1 MSMAENSNLNGTST
15 TENEM
20 PSFDS
25 FAILTIILSAAILT
39 GSIVSFV
46 RSKRE
51 IKKTIDSLHRSD
63 W

>member
-1 MSMAENSNLNGTST
+1 
-15 TENEM
+15 M

-25 FAILTIILSAAILT
+25 FAILAIILSAAILT

-51 IKKTIDSLHRSD
+51 IKETIDSLHPPD
-63 W
+63 C